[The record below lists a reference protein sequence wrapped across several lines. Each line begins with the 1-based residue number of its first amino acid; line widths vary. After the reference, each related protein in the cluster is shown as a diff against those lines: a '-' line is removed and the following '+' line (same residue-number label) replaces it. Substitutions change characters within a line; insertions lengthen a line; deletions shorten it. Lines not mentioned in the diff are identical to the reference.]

1 MEIPMGSQLGKPGL
15 GGNIGISQTSLCT
28 DTTWES
34 CYTVTDPD
42 SDVWDGV

>member
-1 MEIPMGSQLGKPGL
+1 MGS
-15 GGNIGISQTSLCT
+15 SVSLAWEAASAFPKLHCAT
-28 DTTWES
+28 GTTWES